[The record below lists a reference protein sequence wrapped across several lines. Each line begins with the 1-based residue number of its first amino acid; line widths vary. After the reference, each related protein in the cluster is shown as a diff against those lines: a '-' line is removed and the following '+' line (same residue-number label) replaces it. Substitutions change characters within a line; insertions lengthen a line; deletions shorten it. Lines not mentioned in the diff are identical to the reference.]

1 MKSNE
6 KTLIGQDIRPVETM
20 AAQTWKRFRR
30 HPGAMAGAVVLFL
43 IVLTALLAPLSPY
56 DPLKSDIKNRFQAP
70 SQAHPFGTDGL
81 GRDVLTRTL
90 YGGRVSMTVGVM
102 VVLLTSIIG
111 ISVGTVAG
119 YYGGWVDNI
128 LSRIIDATLSLPGL
142 LFMILLSAILRE
154 ADLPFIKSNSLF
166 TIAVVLGILS
176 WPLVARLVRAIFLTL
191 REMDYVKASQA
202 LGASDLQ
209 TMVVE
214 ILPNGFGPII
224 VQMTLGLGYAI
235 MQESGLSF
243 LGFGIMP
250 PTPSWGNLLNNA
262 RGHLIEYPWLA
273 IFPGLMIF
281 FTIISVNYIGD
292 GLRDA
297 LDPYK
302 FLAQIDE

>member
-6 KTLIGQDIRPVETM
+6 ITQIAPETKPVETM

-30 HPGAMAGAVVLFL
+30 HPGAMVGAVVIILM
-43 IVLTALLAPLSPY
+43 VLTALLAPLSPY
-56 DPLKSDIKNRFQAP
+56 DPEESDIKNRFQAP
-70 SQAHPFGTDGL
+70 SQTHPFGTDGL
-81 GRDVLTRTL
+81 GRDVMTRTF

-102 VVLLTSIIG
+102 VVLITSIIG
-111 ISVGTVAG
+111 ISVGTIAG
-119 YYGGWVDNI
+119 FYGGWLDNI
-128 LSRIIDATLSLPGL
+128 LMRIIDATLSLPAL

-154 ADLPFIKSNSLF
+154 ADLPFIRSSSIF

-176 WPLVARLVRAIFLTL
+176 WPLVARLVRAVFLTL
-191 REMDYVKASQA
+191 REMDYVTASQA
-202 LGASDLQ
+202 LGASDLRI
-209 TMVVE
+209 MVVE

-224 VQMTLGLGYAI
+224 VQSTLGLGYAI
-235 MQESGLSF
+235 MAESGLSF

-250 PTPSWGNLLNNA
+250 PTPSWGNMLNNA
-262 RGHLIEYPWLA
+262 QEHLLEYPWLA

>member
-6 KTLIGQDIRPVETM
+6 KTLIEQDIKPVETM

-30 HPGAMAGAVVLFL
+30 HPGAMAGAGVLIL

-56 DPLKSDIKNRFQAP
+56 DPEESDIKNRFQAP
-70 SQAHPFGTDGL
+70 SVAHPFGTDGL
-81 GRDVLTRTL
+81 GRDLMTRTF
-90 YGGRVSMTVGVM
+90 YGGRVSLTVGVM
-102 VVLLTSIIG
+102 VVLITSIIG
-111 ISVGTVAG
+111 ISVGTAAG
-119 YYGGWVDNI
+119 YYGGWLDNI
-128 LSRIIDATLSLPGL
+128 LMRIIDATLSLPSL
-142 LFMILLSAILRE
+142 LFMILLAAILRE
-154 ADLPFIKSNSLF
+154 TDLPFIQSNSVF

-176 WPLVARLVRAIFLTL
+176 WPIVARLVRAVFLTL

-235 MQESGLSF
+235 MAESGLSF

-262 RGHLIEYPWLA
+262 RGHLTEYPWLA

-302 FLAQIDE
+302 FLAKIDE

>member
-6 KTLIGQDIRPVETM
+6 KTLIEQDIKPVETM
-20 AAQTWKRFRR
+20 ATQTWKRFRR
-30 HPGAMAGAVVLFL
+30 HPGAMAGSCVLIL

-56 DPLKSDIKNRFQAP
+56 DPEESDIKNRFQAP
-70 SQAHPFGTDGL
+70 SLAHPFGTDGL
-81 GRDVLTRTL
+81 GRDVMTRTF

-102 VVLLTSIIG
+102 VVLISSIIG
-111 ISVGTVAG
+111 ISVGTAAG
-119 YYGGWVDNI
+119 YYGGWLDNI
-128 LSRIIDATLSLPGL
+128 LMRIIDATLSLPSL
-142 LFMILLSAILRE
+142 LFMILLASILRE
-154 ADLPFIKSNSLF
+154 ADLPFVQSNSVL
-166 TIAVVLGILS
+166 TIALVLGILS
-176 WPLVARLVRAIFLTL
+176 WPFVGRLVRAIFLTL

-235 MQESGLSF
+235 MAESGLSF

-250 PTPSWGNLLNNA
+250 PTPSWGNMLNNA

-273 IFPGLMIF
+273 IFPGMMIF
-281 FTIISVNYIGD
+281 FTIIAVNYIGD

-302 FLAQIDE
+302 FLAQMDE

>member
-1 MKSNE
+1 MKTNE
-6 KTLIGQDIRPVETM
+6 KTLIEQEIKPVETM

-30 HPGAMAGAVVLFL
+30 HPGAMVGIVVIILMVLAVLM
-43 IVLTALLAPLSPY
+43 APLSPY
-56 DPLKSDIKNRFQAP
+56 GPEESDIKNRFQAP
-70 SQAHPFGTDGL
+70 SIAHPFGTDGL
-81 GRDVLTRTL
+81 GRDVMTRAL

-102 VVLLTSIIG
+102 VVLITSIIG

-119 YYGGWVDNI
+119 FYGGWLDNI
-128 LSRIIDATLSLPGL
+128 LMRIIDATLSLPSL

-154 ADLPFIKSNSLF
+154 VDLPFIKSNSLI

-176 WPLVARLVRAIFLTL
+176 WPTVARLVRAVFLTL
-191 REMDYVKASQA
+191 REMDYVTASQA
-202 LGASDLQ
+202 LGASDLRI
-209 TMVVE
+209 MVVE

-224 VQMTLGLGYAI
+224 VQSTLGLGLAI
-235 MQESGLSF
+235 MSESGLSF

-250 PTPSWGNLLNNA
+250 PTPSWGNMLNNA
-262 RGHLIEYPWLA
+262 QEHLLEYPWLA

-302 FLAQIDE
+302 FLAKIDE

>member
-6 KTLIGQDIRPVETM
+6 KTLIEQETKSVETM

-30 HPGAMAGAVVLFL
+30 HPGALVGAVVIILMG
-43 IVLTALLAPLSPY
+43 LTALLAPLSPY
-56 DPLKSDIKNRFQAP
+56 GPAESDIKNRFQAP
-70 SQAHPFGTDGL
+70 SRAHPFGTDGL
-81 GRDVLTRTL
+81 GRDVMTRTL

-128 LSRIIDATLSLPGL
+128 LSRIIDATLSLPSL

-154 ADLPFIKSNSLF
+154 ADLPFIQSDSMF
-166 TIAVVLGILS
+166 TIAIVLGILS
-176 WPLVARLVRAIFLTL
+176 WPTVARLVRAVFLTL

-224 VQMTLGLGYAI
+224 IQSTLGLGYAI

-250 PTPSWGNLLNNA
+250 PTPSWGNMLNNA
-262 RGHLIEYPWLA
+262 QEHLLEYPWMA

-302 FLAQIDE
+302 FLAKMDE

>member
-6 KTLIGQDIRPVETM
+6 KTVIELEIRPVETM
-20 AAQTWKRFRR
+20 AAQTWRRFRR
-30 HPGAMAGAVVLFL
+30 HPGAMVGAVILFL
-43 IVLTALLAPLSPY
+43 MVLTALLAPLSPY
-56 DPLKSDIKNRFQAP
+56 GPEESDIKNRFQAP
-70 SQAHPFGTDGL
+70 SQAHAFGTDGL
-81 GRDVLTRTL
+81 GRDVLTRTF

-102 VVLLTSIIG
+102 VVSITSIIG

-119 YYGGWVDNI
+119 FYGGWIDNI
-128 LSRIIDATLSLPGL
+128 LMRIIDTTLSLPGL

-154 ADLPFIKSNSLF
+154 ADLPFIQSNSLF
-166 TIAVVLGILS
+166 TIAIVLGILS
-176 WPLVARLVRAIFLTL
+176 WPTVARLVRAVFLTL
-191 REMDYVKASQA
+191 REMDYVEASHA
-202 LGASDLQ
+202 LGSSDLR

-224 VQMTLGLGYAI
+224 VQSTLGLGYAI
-235 MQESGLSF
+235 MSESGLSF

-250 PTPSWGNLLNNA
+250 PTPSWGNMLNNA
-262 RGHLIEYPWLA
+262 QEHLIEYPWLA